1 MNTEEQRF
9 HDLMKRFRSE
19 VQQLKT
25 ESRELKRS
33 QMKLTSELEL
43 KRKEQTDI
51 FSDFSQSER
60 LAIKNRVDRLI
71 QKIDSHL
78 TGS

>member
-9 HDLMKRFRSE
+9 HDLMKRYRSE

-60 LAIKNRVDRLI
+60 LAIKNRVERLI

>member
-60 LAIKNRVDRLI
+60 LAIKNRVERLI

>member
-1 MNTEEQRF
+1 MSTEEQRF

-60 LAIKNRVDRLI
+60 LAIKNRVERLI

>member
-1 MNTEEQRF
+1 MSAEEQRF

-19 VQQLKT
+19 VHQLKT
-25 ESRELKRS
+25 ESRDLKRV
-33 QMKLTSELEL
+33 QMRLTSELEQ

-71 QKIDSHL
+71 QKIDAHL
-78 TGS
+78 SGS